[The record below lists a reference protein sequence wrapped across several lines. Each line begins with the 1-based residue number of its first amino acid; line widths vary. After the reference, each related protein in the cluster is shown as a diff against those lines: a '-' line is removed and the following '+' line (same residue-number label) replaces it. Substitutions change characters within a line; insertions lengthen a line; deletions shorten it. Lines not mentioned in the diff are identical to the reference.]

1 MPIEKASPSW
11 LGCSSNKVK
20 TYEKKEARSRVKEVV
35 KGRGA
40 GEREAGGRGE
50 EGARQVDGWA
60 RARLHRWRQG

>member
-40 GEREAGGRGE
+40 GEREAGGRL
-50 EGARQVDGWA
+50 GAGALAQVASGLSPGQRQ
-60 RARLHRWRQG
+60 